1 MSSTLRLS
9 IIMVLLFASAALGL
23 IAYNLTIPKPAVQAL
38 AAAVTQ
44 DSPAQPA
51 QPALSGYFVA
61 SHPLPAGTLAREE
74 DFIVRS
80 VAANS
85 VPSEAMLD
93 TPDVRIGL
101 RGSLVR
107 TFIDTGGTVTS
118 QNVLRPRERGFL
130 ASVLTP
136 GTRAVSINVN
146 AASGVSGLIWP
157 GDYVDVILT
166 LKLGVSETLL
176 NNVRI
181 IAIDQEIMQG
191 VPVNN
196 ATAGK
201 ETHTVSLQLA
211 PEQVEK
217 ITAAQD
223 LGRLSLAARAVE
235 QPETMGSSGTVSK
248 SKISPEP
255 KVSPEPRGGFVK
267 VYRGTNGYSV
277 YRCVPPSV
285 CDKVGGEGG
294 GK

>member
-1 MSSTLRLS
+1 
-9 IIMVLLFASAALGL
+9 MVLLFASVALGL
-23 IAYNLTIPKPAVQAL
+23 IAYNLTIPTPAVQAV
-38 AAAVTQ
+38 AKEVTQ

-51 QPALSGYFVA
+51 HVTTGYFVA
-61 SHPLPAGTLAREE
+61 GHPLPAGTLAREE

-80 VAANS
+80 VPADS
-85 VPSEAMLD
+85 VPPEAMLD

-107 TFIDTGGTVTS
+107 TFLDTGSTVTS
-118 QNVLRPRERGFL
+118 RNVLRPRDRGFL
-130 ASVLTP
+130 ASVLAP

-166 LKLGVSETLL
+166 LKYGASETLVS
-176 NNVRI
+176 NVRI

-191 VPVNN
+191 VPANN

-211 PEQVEK
+211 PEQVFK
-217 ITAAQD
+217 ITEAEG

-235 QPETMGSSGTVSK
+235 PPETIGSSGAVSR
-248 SKISPEP
+248 SKASPEP
-255 KVSPEPRGGFVK
+255 KVSPESRGGFVR
-267 VYRGTNGYSV
+267 VYRGLKDGYTL

-285 CDKVGGEGG
+285 CDRVDGR
-294 GK
+294 